1 MKLIDRY
8 VYAVTERLPEDIK
21 KDVSRELHANIED
34 MLPENPTERDVREV
48 LEELGNPMKLAEE
61 YSPNK
66 RYLIGPGL
74 YDNYFSVLK
83 LVIGIVTAVFI
94 GITSLDWVFN
104 HPINGNLPEMSIQ
117 FFVDILVAVI
127 QGGIQAA
134 LWVTLVFAV
143 LERSGVNEG
152 NIPFIKKKWSP
163 DDLKDIPISDKRKIS
178 RGETL
183 FSIVCTVLFTASVYF
198 KPQLI
203 GMYLKE
209 NNGALQV
216 IPFFSQERLHS
227 YMLMI
232 FLFAIFQLGIFIWK
246 FISMSWSIPLAIA
259 NAAHNTVLSIFV
271 VIMMSDNSLFNYEFI
286 SKVSELTKM
295 PLSQIN
301 SIWSRSIWIFV
312 ASFIAISIWDS
323 IAAFAKC
330 KA

>member
-66 RYLIGPGL
+66 KYLIGPGL

-104 HPINGNLPEMSIQ
+104 HPTNGKLLEMSIQ
-117 FFVDILVAVI
+117 FFVDILIAVI
-127 QGGIQAA
+127 QGIIQAA

-143 LERSGVNEG
+143 IERSGVNEG

-163 DDLKDIPISDKRKIS
+163 DDLKDIPISEKRKIS
-178 RGETL
+178 RGETV
-183 FSIVCTVLFTASVYF
+183 FSIICTVIFTAVIYF
-198 KPQLI
+198 QPQLI
-203 GMYLKE
+203 GIYSKGG
-209 NNGALQV
+209 NGITQIAP
-216 IPFFSQERLHS
+216 IFSVERLRS
-227 YMLMI
+227 YMPI
-232 FLFAIFQLGIFIWK
+232 IILFAIIQLGIFIWK
-246 FISMSWSIPLAIA
+246 FISMRWSIPLAIA
-259 NAAHNTVLSIFV
+259 NAANNIVLSVFV
-271 VIMMSDNSLFNYEFI
+271 VIMMSDNSLFNYQFVTKIAEF
-286 SKVSELTKM
+286 TKM
-295 PLSQIN
+295 SLSQIN
-301 SIWSRSIWIFV
+301 SIWSRGIWIFA
-312 ASFIAISIWDS
+312 ASFIAISLWDS
-323 IAAFAKC
+323 IVAFVKC